1 MNQKEVIDNLLTIKR
16 KQVAVEQL
24 MYELINE
31 IRKGVNE

>member
-31 IRKGVNE
+31 IRKGVKE